1 MTTTEK
7 IDKIVPALLKAQ
19 KKIES
24 AIKDSKNPFFKS
36 NYADLN
42 SVMDACKKHLNDEG
56 ILILQPIMSDS
67 SGDYVETSLSH
78 DESGQTIVSKMKLLQ
93 PKNMQDYGS
102 AISYARRYS
111 LQSMVFIGSTDDDAE
126 GSMDRTSKAYSAPRV
141 VENKVKPVTET
152 NRLQDQ
158 ALQQPLT
165 LEQQAKRPIPML
177 NKGGFATAKIT
188 KVENEEF

>member
-126 GSMDRTSKAYSAPRV
+126 GSMDRTSKAYSTPRV